1 MKHPFI
7 FLLFILLYHQVTLSG
22 QTVIFNSN
30 DDTTDISTTDFDGPY
45 IIYRNNSAIIKQVL
59 KGTNGF
65 YVKTDSTDKNI
76 KGRSITC
83 NINESL
89 SFATQLKDTLINER
103 CVFEMPE
110 KLIAISD
117 IEGNFAAFRDFL
129 IKNGVINTGNQWV
142 FGNGHLVLVGD
153 FFDRGLNVTECLW
166 FIYHLEQEA
175 VKIGGYVHFILG
187 NHEIM
192 NMNDDI
198 RYVRKKY
205 FETSKLMDEDYKNL
219 YKPTTELGRWLETK
233 NIAEKI
239 GPYLFLHGGVSEELN
254 MLNPTIENINTK
266 SRKYYFSSKAARTSG
281 DTLISTIF
289 RSKYSPFW
297 YRGYVEQTIKEDSL
311 NLTLKIFDV
320 NKIVVGHTIVD
331 DVKYFYNSKII
342 AIDTDHA
349 SGDTEGLL
357 IENGLE
363 YRVDISGNRSTVK

>member
-1 MKHPFI
+1 MKHPYI
-7 FLLFILLYHQVTLSG
+7 FLLFILLYHQVTFSG
-22 QTVIFNSN
+22 QSDIINSN
-30 DDTTDISTTDFDGPY
+30 DDSTDISTTDFDGPY

-59 KGTNGF
+59 KGTKGF
-65 YVKTDSTDKNI
+65 YVKTDSTEKNI

-89 SFATQLKDTLINER
+89 SFVTQLKDTLINER

-129 IKNGVINTGNQWV
+129 INNGIINTGNQWI

-175 VKIGGYVHFILG
+175 VKNGGYVHFILG

-205 FETSKLMDEDYKNL
+205 FETSKQLEEDYKNL
-219 YKPTTELGRWLETK
+219 YKPNTELGKWLETK

-239 GPYLFLHGGVSEELN
+239 GSYLFLHGGISEELN
-254 MLNPTIENINTK
+254 LLYPGIEEINNR
-266 SRKYYFSSKAARTSG
+266 SRNYYFRSKDAKQSG
-281 DTLISTIF
+281 DTLVSTIF

-297 YRGYVEQTIKEDSL
+297 YRGYVQQTIKEDSL

-331 DVKYFYNSKII
+331 DVKYFYNSKVI
-342 AIDTDHA
+342 AIDTDHS

-357 IENGLE
+357 IENGIE